1 MSDSASTRGDRPSG
15 KILIADCGS
24 TKVRWVLL
32 DTCGKILLLDFETT
46 GFNAAVTSPEEI
58 RRILRNEV
66 APKLQSA
73 DIDTLHFYGA
83 GCIGGD
89 VNWRLMDMLAEY
101 IPAYWIEVAS
111 DLVAAARALFGR
123 GRGIACILG
132 TGSNS
137 GLYDG
142 REIVANTPPLGYI
155 LGDEGSGAV
164 LGRRLIGDL
173 FKGLLPAEIVR
184 DFEDEYH
191 LSKADVINMVYRHG
205 PSNRWLASFCPFISA
220 QIGHPEIAALVTEEV
235 RRFLQRNVRR
245 YFTGTASPAD
255 TPLGFIGTI
264 AVVFKPQLL
273 DACTCEGLTV
283 KTINRS
289 PIHGLKNYH
298 LCQQA

>member
-111 DLVAAARALFGR
+111 DLVAAARLRWDISSETKVRAPSWVG
-123 GRGIACILG
+123 
-132 TGSNS
+132 
-137 GLYDG
+137 GLSETCS
-142 REIVANTPPLGYI
+142 RVCC
-155 LGDEGSGAV
+155 
-164 LGRRLIGDL
+164 RR
-173 FKGLLPAEIVR
+173 K
-184 DFEDEYH
+184 
-191 LSKADVINMVYRHG
+191 S
-205 PSNRWLASFCPFISA
+205 
-220 QIGHPEIAALVTEEV
+220 
-235 RRFLQRNVRR
+235 
-245 YFTGTASPAD
+245 
-255 TPLGFIGTI
+255 
-264 AVVFKPQLL
+264 
-273 DACTCEGLTV
+273 
-283 KTINRS
+283 
-289 PIHGLKNYH
+289 
-298 LCQQA
+298 